1 MTSKSLSR
9 LALLVAA
16 VSLTACDRKAETAA
30 PAPMIGTEGPAASE
44 SVAQGGGS
52 EFNPLLRSEA
62 LKDAIHRAM
71 TTGQN
76 QRWQDGDLSGYAVP
90 SQEKLPNGC
99 RTIRYT
105 VDQQPD
111 APTMTINACDAG
123 KP

>member
-1 MTSKSLSR
+1 MRSKLLSLC
-9 LALLVAA
+9 ALLAA
-16 VSLTACDRKAETAA
+16 ALSVTACDRKAETAA
-30 PAPMIGTEGPAASE
+30 PVSPPAQS
-44 SVAQGGGS
+44 GGS
-52 EFNPLLRSEA
+52 QFNPLLRSEA

-111 APTMTINACDAG
+111 APMMTINACAG
-123 KP
+123 S